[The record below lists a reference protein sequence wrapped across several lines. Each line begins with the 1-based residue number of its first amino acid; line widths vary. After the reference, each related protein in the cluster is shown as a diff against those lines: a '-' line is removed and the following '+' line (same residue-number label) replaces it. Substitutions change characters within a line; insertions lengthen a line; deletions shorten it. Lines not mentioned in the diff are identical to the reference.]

1 MHKVNQSLQF
11 VEDSRV
17 RLNCSIASQTSAES
31 QHAVLWYARKGAA
44 TEPDELLLKIERTG
58 AFEYGA
64 YAEEERLRSRVQCER
79 LSPSLYGLTLHR
91 AEISDSGTY
100 YCLVEEWLTDPD
112 GVWYRLA
119 RDSSGFS
126 HVVIKQPGKTEGDT
140 MTVNCFIRLLNGD
153 FPHWHPST
161 YRDRH
166 EVATH
171 NCSLK
176 TGKYFPHIMKG
187 WFSCW
192 RPSNH

>member
-1 MHKVNQSLQF
+1 MQKLNQSLQF

-17 RLNCSIASQTSAES
+17 RLNCSVASQTSTES
-31 QHAVLWYARKGAA
+31 QHAVLWYARKGGA

-91 AEISDSGTY
+91 AETSDSGTY

-119 RDSSGFS
+119 RDSSGFT
-126 HVVIKQPGKTEGDT
+126 HVVIKQPGKTDGDT
-140 MTVNCFIRLLNGD
+140 ERLVVLFYLYFIRLMNGRFHVGIHPD
-153 FPHWHPST
+153 VETAVRRPHT
-161 YRDRH
+161 T
-166 EVATH
+166 A
-171 NCSLK
+171 SLVYHK
-176 TGKYFPHIMKG
+176 
-187 WFSCW
+187 S
-192 RPSNH
+192 